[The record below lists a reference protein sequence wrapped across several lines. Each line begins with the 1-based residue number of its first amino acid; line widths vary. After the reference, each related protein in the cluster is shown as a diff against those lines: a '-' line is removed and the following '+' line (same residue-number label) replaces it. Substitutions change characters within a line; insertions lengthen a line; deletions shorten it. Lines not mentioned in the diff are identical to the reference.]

1 MAEDQGVKIFDMFH
15 APGPDAGQFM
25 QRIDCGVYSA
35 IFILDNTMEMK

>member
-1 MAEDQGVKIFDMFH
+1 VLEIYDLTH
-15 APGPDAGQFM
+15 AKRPDSGQLI